1 VKDELIKVNEVDF
14 FATKTITLTAYMKK
28 VSLVI
33 PHHPPSGTSEEL
45 TDLYWK
51 EVQGFKKKQEAPA
64 KIVRRSRVGG
74 GPDVDVVDNKK
85 RNSVAS
91 AGKKQRKKPKGE

>member
-1 VKDELIKVNEVDF
+1 MKDELIKVNEVDF

-28 VSLVI
+28 AALVI
-33 PHHPPSGTSEEL
+33 PHHPPGTSEEL
-45 TDLYWK
+45 TDLYWQ
-51 EVQGFKKKQEAPA
+51 EVQGLKKKQEAPA

-74 GPDVDVVDNKK
+74 GPDVGVVDNKK